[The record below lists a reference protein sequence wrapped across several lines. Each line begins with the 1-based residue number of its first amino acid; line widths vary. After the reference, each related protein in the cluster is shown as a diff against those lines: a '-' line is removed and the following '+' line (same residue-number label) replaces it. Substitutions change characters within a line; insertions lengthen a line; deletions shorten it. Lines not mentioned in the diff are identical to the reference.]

1 MGTVDSSIIAVTSI
15 SDHDGLR
22 MHHYAQLPGEF
33 PRIGPHRYP
42 NKTKHTD
49 PNGGHVTDK
58 GIAVPSINNEDGIRI
73 DYYTQ
78 YNGDGSTD
86 GGWPAK
92 DKWISFMD
100 MWVLK
105 GRSLTDCALLKN
117 DQVQQQ

>member
-15 SDHDGLR
+15 NDHDGLR
-22 MHHYAQLPGEF
+22 VHHHAQLPGEF
-33 PRIGPHRYP
+33 PRIGPHRYQ
-42 NKTKHTD
+42 NKTKSTD
-49 PNGGHVTDK
+49 QGEGHVTNK

-92 DKWISFMD
+92 DRWISFVD
-100 MWVLK
+100 MLVLEI
-105 GRSLTDCALLKN
+105 RSLTDCALLKN

>member
-1 MGTVDSSIIAVTSI
+1 MATVDSSIIAVTSI
-15 SDHDGLR
+15 DDHDGLGV
-22 MHHYAQLPGEF
+22 HYHAQLPGEF
-33 PRIGPHRYP
+33 PRIRIHRYQ
-42 NKTKHTD
+42 NKTKITD
-49 PNGGHVTDK
+49 PSGGHVKDK

-78 YNGDGSTD
+78 YDGNGSTD

-92 DKWISFMD
+92 DKWISFVD

-105 GRSLTDCALLKN
+105 SRSLTDCALLKN